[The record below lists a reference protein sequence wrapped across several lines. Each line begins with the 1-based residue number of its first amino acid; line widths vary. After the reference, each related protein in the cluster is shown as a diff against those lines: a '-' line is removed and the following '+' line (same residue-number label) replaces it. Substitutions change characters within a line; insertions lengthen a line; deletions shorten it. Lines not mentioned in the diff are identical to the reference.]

1 MVKYS
6 SFRKKSLFKTK
17 WFDIC
22 CFLFIT
28 LIISI
33 TALYFTN
40 KDFAIEL
47 RQVRQPKPNLF
58 NIGIDV
64 SQTIKPGV
72 LADFKEALILRLRN
86 FTGDKKACYH
96 ISLIGTPGCGKEAIV
111 DVVSTQS
118 PKDPDSFNRRV
129 EKKITQISIA
139 KKVKRQGDT
148 KPLTTP
154 LFCFLE
160 KILTE
165 RIGER
170 IIILSDLVND
180 DEGCQKQ
187 YSLPLTTITNFGIH
201 KDGQI
206 IFLYSTPYLPGKY
219 TTPEIY
225 EKLINKQENFIKEM
239 RKLSSQGKVRVFFYH
254 IPDNPQKR
262 LPFLKSKLQNSIP
275 ATTFEVIWER
285 VSKMINTIICA
296 VRG

>member
-6 SFRKKSLFKTK
+6 SFRKKSLFKTRR
-17 WFDIC
+17 FDIC
-22 CFLFIT
+22 CFLFAA

-72 LADFKEALILRLRN
+72 LADFKKALILRLRN
-86 FTGDKKACYH
+86 FARDKKVRYH
-96 ISLIGTPGCGKEAIV
+96 ISLFGTPGCGKGAIV

-118 PKDPDSFNRRV
+118 PKNPDSCSRRV

-148 KPLTTP
+148 KHLTTP

-180 DEGCQKQ
+180 DEGCRKQ
-187 YSLPLTTITNFGIH
+187 YPLPLTTITNFGIH

-239 RKLSSQGKVRVFFYH
+239 RNLSSQGKVRVFFYH

>member
-6 SFRKKSLFKTK
+6 SFRTKSLLKTR

-22 CFLFIT
+22 CFLFIA

-47 RQVRQPKPNLF
+47 RQVRQPKPNRF
-58 NIGIDV
+58 TIGIDV
-64 SQTIKPGV
+64 SQTIKPDI
-72 LADFKEALILRLRN
+72 LADFKKALILRLKN
-86 FTGDKKACYH
+86 FTGDKKVRYH
-96 ISLIGTPGCGKEAIV
+96 ISLFGTPGCGKEAIV
-111 DVVSTQS
+111 EIVSTRS
-118 PKDPDSFNRRV
+118 PKDPGSFKQKI

-139 KKVKRQGDT
+139 KKVKGQSDT
-148 KPLTTP
+148 QPLTTP

-165 RIGER
+165 RVGER
-170 IIILSDLVND
+170 VILFSDLVND

-187 YSLPLTTITNFGIH
+187 YSLPEKIIKNFGIH

-206 IFLYSTPYLPGKY
+206 IFLYSTPYLPGQY

-225 EKLINKQENFIKEM
+225 DNLINKQVNFIRKM
-239 RKLSSQGKVRVFFYH
+239 RKLSSQGRVRVFFYH
-254 IPDNPQKR
+254 IPDNPRKR

-275 ATTFEVIWER
+275 ATTFDLIWER

>member
-6 SFRKKSLFKTK
+6 SFRKKSLFKTR

-22 CFLFIT
+22 CFLFVV
-28 LIISI
+28 LIISV

-47 RQVRQPKPNLF
+47 RQVRQSKPNLF

-64 SQTIKPGV
+64 SQTINPGV
-72 LADFKEALILRLRN
+72 LADFKKALILRLRN
-86 FTGDKKACYH
+86 FTGDKKVRYH
-96 ISLIGTPGCGKEAIV
+96 ISLFGTPGCEKEAIV

-118 PKDPDSFNRRV
+118 PKDTDSFNRRV
-129 EKKITQISIA
+129 EKDITQISIA
-139 KKVKRQGDT
+139 RKVKGQDDT

-160 KILTE
+160 KVLTE
-165 RIGER
+165 RVGER
-170 IIILSDLVND
+170 VIILSDLVND
-180 DEGCQKQ
+180 DEGCQKH
-187 YSLPLTTITNFGIH
+187 YSLPAKIIQNFGIH

-206 IFLYSTPYLPGKY
+206 IFLYPEPYLSNKY
-219 TTPEIY
+219 TIPEIY
-225 EKLINKQENFIKEM
+225 KKLINKQENFIKKM
-239 RKLSSQGKVRVFFYH
+239 RKLSSQGKVRVFFYR

-262 LPFLKSKLQNSIP
+262 LPFLRSKLQNSIP

>member
-1 MVKYS
+1 L
-6 SFRKKSLFKTK
+6 RK
-17 WFDIC
+17 
-22 CFLFIT
+22 
-28 LIISI
+28 
-33 TALYFTN
+33 
-40 KDFAIEL
+40 
-47 RQVRQPKPNLF
+47 
-58 NIGIDV
+58 
-64 SQTIKPGV
+64 
-72 LADFKEALILRLRN
+72 RLRR
-86 FTGDKKACYH
+86 Y
-96 ISLIGTPGCGKEAIV
+96 L
-111 DVVSTQS
+111 
-118 PKDPDSFNRRV
+118 
-129 EKKITQISIA
+129 
-139 KKVKRQGDT
+139 
-148 KPLTTP
+148 P

-225 EKLINKQENFIKEM
+225 KKLINKQENFIKEM

>member
-17 WFDIC
+17 WFDIF
-22 CFLFIT
+22 CFLFT
-28 LIISI
+28 ALIISI

-72 LADFKEALILRLRN
+72 LADFKKALILRLRSLA
-86 FTGDKKACYH
+86 GDKKARYH
-96 ISLIGTPGCGKEAIV
+96 ISLFGTPGCGKEAIV
-111 DVVSTQS
+111 DIVSA
-118 PKDPDSFNRRV
+118 PFLKDSDSFNRSV

-139 KKVKRQGDT
+139 KNTKEQSDT
-148 KPLTTP
+148 QPLTTP
-154 LFCFLE
+154 LFFFLE

-165 RIGER
+165 RVGER
-170 IIILSDLVND
+170 VIILSDLVND
-180 DEGCQKQ
+180 DKGCQKQ
-187 YSLPLTTITNFGIH
+187 YSLPVKIIKNFGIN

-225 EKLINKQENFIKEM
+225 EKLITKQENFIKEIK
-239 RKLSSQGKVRVFFYH
+239 KLSSQGKVRVFFYH

-262 LPFLKSKLQNSIP
+262 LPFLRSKLQNSIP

>member
-6 SFRKKSLFKTK
+6 SFRKKSLFKTR

-22 CFLFIT
+22 CFL
-28 LIISI
+28 LVVPIISI

-64 SQTIKPGV
+64 SQTINPGV
-72 LADFKEALILRLRN
+72 LADFKKALILRLRN
-86 FTGDKKACYH
+86 FTGDKKVRYH
-96 ISLIGTPGCGKEAIV
+96 ISLFGTPGCEKEAIV

-118 PKDPDSFNRRV
+118 PKDTDSFNRRV
-129 EKKITQISIA
+129 EKDITQISIA
-139 KKVKRQGDT
+139 RNVKGQDNT
-148 KPLTTP
+148 KPMTTP

-160 KILTE
+160 KVLTE
-165 RIGER
+165 RVGER
-170 IIILSDLVND
+170 VIILSDLVND
-180 DEGCQKQ
+180 DEGCQKH
-187 YSLPLTTITNFGIH
+187 YSLPVKIIQNFGIH

-206 IFLYSTPYLPGKY
+206 IFLYPEPYLSNKY
-219 TTPEIY
+219 TIPEIY
-225 EKLINKQENFIKEM
+225 KKLINKQENFIKEM
-239 RKLSSQGKVRVFFYH
+239 RKLSSQGKVRVFFYR

-262 LPFLKSKLQNSIP
+262 LPFLRSKLQNSIP

>member
-6 SFRKKSLFKTK
+6 SFRKKSLFKTR

-22 CFLFIT
+22 CFLFIV
-28 LIISI
+28 LIVSI

-72 LADFKEALILRLRN
+72 LADFTKAVILRLRS
-86 FTGDKKACYH
+86 FAGDKKVRYH
-96 ISLIGTPGCGKEAIV
+96 ISLFGTPGCGKEAIV

-118 PKDPDSFNRRV
+118 QENPDSFNQRV
-129 EKKITQISIA
+129 EKKIRQISIA
-139 KKVKRQGDT
+139 KKAKGQSDT
-148 KPLTTP
+148 QPLTTP

-165 RIGER
+165 RVGER

-187 YSLPLTTITNFGIH
+187 YSLPVKIINNFGIH
-201 KDGQI
+201 KNGQI
-206 IFLYSTPYLPGKY
+206 IFLYSTPYLPGKHA
-219 TTPEIY
+219 TPEIY
-225 EKLINKQENFIKEM
+225 EKLINKQDNFIKEM

-262 LPFLKSKLQNSIP
+262 LPFLKSKLQKSIP